1 MANQAHVKRLLQGN
15 KAWNVWRQE
24 SNERPDLSEAKLIG
38 ANLTRYNLDEA
49 DLRRAVLIQTQF
61 RSARLNGA
69 NLSGANARF
78 AVFSGAKLA
87 GAVLQETDLRA
98 ASLRRADLSGANL
111 QRAILRFASLV
122 GANVKDADFR
132 RAEVY
137 GLSSWNV
144 KGEPAN
150 QAGLVIREETG
161 AVATTVD
168 DLDTAQFLHMLRDN
182 AKIADVIDTASKR
195 TVLILGRFN
204 KPNKRVLDALKAH
217 LLAQNWVPILF
228 DFDRPDSR
236 DLTETV
242 AILAHMTCFVI
253 ADLSGAKSLPQE
265 LSFIVPYLPSVPVVP
280 LLRSR
285 NKMYAMFGH
294 FKRYPWVH
302 DTVHY
307 SSINDLLSRV
317 DKEVLEV
324 GFNAAMAARGIHN
337 AVMPQSI
344 AL

>member
-1 MANQAHVKRLLQGN
+1 MANQTHVDMLQKGN
-15 KAWNVWRQE
+15 KAWNAWRKQ
-24 SNERPDLSEAKLIG
+24 STERPDLSEANLMGI
-38 ANLTRYNLDEA
+38 NLTRYHLDKA
-49 DLRRAVLIQTQF
+49 DLRGAILIRSEF

-69 NLSGANARF
+69 DLSGANARF
-78 AVFSGAKLA
+78 AVFSGAKLS
-87 GAVLQETDLRA
+87 GAILKETDLRA

-111 QRAILRFASLV
+111 EGAILRFASMV
-122 GANVKDADFR
+122 GANVKDANFQ

-137 GLSSWNV
+137 GLSSWNL
-144 KGEPAN
+144 KGEPAH
-150 QAGLVIREETG
+150 QTELVIREETG
-161 AVATTVD
+161 AVATSVD
-168 DLDTAQFLHMLRDN
+168 DIDTAQFLHMLRDN

-204 KPNKRVLDALKAH
+204 KPNKNVLDALKAH

-253 ADLSGAKSLPQE
+253 ADLSGAKSIPQE

-294 FKRYPWVH
+294 FKRYPWVQE
-302 DTVHY
+302 TVHY
-307 SSINDLLSRV
+307 KSVEDLLSRM
-317 DKEVLEV
+317 DKEVVEV
-324 GFNAAMAARGIHN
+324 GFNAAMKARGIHN
-337 AVMPQSI
+337 AEMPRP
-344 AL
+344 LGL